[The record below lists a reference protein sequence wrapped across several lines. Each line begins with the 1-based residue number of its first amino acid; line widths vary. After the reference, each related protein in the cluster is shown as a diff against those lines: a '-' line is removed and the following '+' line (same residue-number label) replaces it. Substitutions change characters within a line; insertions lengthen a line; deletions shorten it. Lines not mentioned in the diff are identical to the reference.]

1 MDAKQFARRPNRSVA
16 REMYQ
21 TRHGGRDLTLCPYGT
36 TPSSCTN
43 ADCADGEC
51 LSRSA
56 QCSLSVPS
64 DKHDDGAA
72 RQQETM
78 LTVELAGPISAKESS
93 RLSYST
99 EADRQHS
106 GNEGKAP
113 GTFSHDRIKA
123 TITNHRQFV
132 VALLIS
138 MVFIISGKVWFSTDT
153 TQLSTQSPSRQLQIK
168 RNSISVLTKT
178 YQTEVQASVTQPED

>member
-1 MDAKQFARRPNRSVA
+1 MGAKQFARRPNRSVA

-21 TRHGGRDLTLCPYGT
+21 TRHGGRDLNLCPYGT
-36 TPSSCTN
+36 TPLSCTN

-78 LTVELAGPISAKESS
+78 LTVELAGPISAEESS
-93 RLSYST
+93 RLSSST
-99 EADRQHS
+99 EADRRHS

-113 GTFSHDRIKA
+113 GTFSQDRIKPFHKPSSVGCS
-123 TITNHRQFV
+123 TPHINGFHYIRNGMVRHRHHSAVDAEPIKKTANQKEFN
-132 VALLIS
+132 IS
-138 MVFIISGKVWFSTDT
+138 LNEDIPDG
-153 TQLSTQSPSRQLQIK
+153 SPGECY
-168 RNSISVLTKT
+168 T
-178 YQTEVQASVTQPED
+178 A